1 MNPIGS
7 AFCFGY
13 STNENAGVPRHF
25 LGIAPANAVQFG
37 DLRFWQGSNKP
48 SYCRCFH
55 PNCPLHTCQVS
66 TLSLYTYSYDP
77 ATTMRKQAEK
87 YAEAIETRK
96 FNEIVKM
103 DRELEECVN
112 SIIGNE

>member
-1 MNPIGS
+1 
-7 AFCFGY
+7 
-13 STNENAGVPRHF
+13 
-25 LGIAPANAVQFG
+25 
-37 DLRFWQGSNKP
+37 
-48 SYCRCFH
+48 
-55 PNCPLHTCQVS
+55 
-66 TLSLYTYSYDP
+66 
-77 ATTMRKQAEK
+77 MRKQAEK